1 MEYRCDHCNKKYSS
15 YQSLWIHNK
24 KYHTIKNID
33 STGNVLICTGNVL
46 ENKSETTNYKCKY
59 CKKIFKSRQN
69 KWDHEKNNCKKIKY

>member
-46 ENKSETTNYKCKY
+46 ENNSETTNYKCKY
-59 CKKIFKSRQN
+59 CKKYSSQDKINGIMK
-69 KWDHEKNNCKKIKY
+69 KIIVKKIK